1 MERIKEN
8 MTEKLFYT
16 VEDVM
21 KICNLKKSSAYDM
34 VKELNKELEKDGI
47 MTQTGVI
54 RADYFRQRVYI

>member
-1 MERIKEN
+1 

>member
-1 MERIKEN
+1 
-8 MTEKLFYT
+8 
-16 VEDVM
+16 M

-47 MTQTGVI
+47 MTQTEVI